1 MEDADPHRQVL
12 WSTALRWS
20 RWLMVVYTVAMGA
33 YLLITGV
40 VAVASRGR
48 GRVLVLGCVAI
59 AGLMVLLPVGGRRVA
74 DAVVRD
80 GHWAV
85 PSRRLAGQDPDRSG
99 ADPCGRT

>member
-1 MEDADPHRQVL
+1 
-12 WSTALRWS
+12 
-20 RWLMVVYTVAMGA
+20 MVVYTVAMGA
-33 YLLITGV
+33 YLLITRV